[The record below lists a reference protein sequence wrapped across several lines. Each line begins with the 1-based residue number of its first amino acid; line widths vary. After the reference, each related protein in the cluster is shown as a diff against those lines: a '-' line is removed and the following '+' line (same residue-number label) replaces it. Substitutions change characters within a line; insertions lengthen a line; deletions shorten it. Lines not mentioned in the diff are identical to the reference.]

1 VQLSS
6 HPIRLSSSGQRWR
19 TTPFMRTMAAT
30 SPPVLKVRPSV
41 AVSLVYASS
50 AVTWTSFALL
60 GVVLPFRFQALGL
73 SVVEYGVAIAILALG
88 MLLTESF
95 WGVLAFRIGNIRPI
109 VGLGI
114 VVVLIYAAIGFST
127 TFLTLAVSL
136 GLLGALVIFPVPLMR
151 WMALTALGPGTGGRG
166 TGLFGLFFGTGIV
179 AGTALGPFI
188 YVDFGFTVLTVVI
201 MASYSAGVALT
212 VFLPWDQVALPRRE
226 PGFTRH
232 VRAVFTTPFVIAA
245 VLVVL
250 ALLVKSLVWSF
261 LQYYSVTP
269 FQGTPTEAGYVI
281 GAAQATSLVA
291 GVLLGILVDRWGPG
305 RSAPFGFVLMA
316 LGTCGTL
323 FSSTYSEMVGATM
336 LFAVGVGWL
345 SAGLLPLALSPVPRP
360 LQGTA
365 IGVFGSFED
374 FGLLIGPIL
383 ISTVYATYGVRSV
396 FLTVT
401 LLAVAGAVVSLLSYR
416 SPRATPLD
424 SGGTG
429 AAEPH
434 PTHD

>member
-1 VQLSS
+1 
-6 HPIRLSSSGQRWR
+6 
-19 TTPFMRTMAAT
+19 MAQV
-30 SPPVLKVRPSV
+30 PPPTLRVRPSV
-41 AVSLVYASS
+41 AVSLVYVSS

-95 WGVLAFRIGNIRPI
+95 WGVLAFRIGNVRPI
-109 VGLGI
+109 IGLGI
-114 VVVLIYAAIGFST
+114 VVALIYAAIGVST
-127 TFLTLAVSL
+127 TFPTLAISL

-166 TGLFGLFFGTGIV
+166 TGLFGLFFGAGII
-179 AGTALGPFI
+179 AGTTLGPFI
-188 YVDFGFTVLTVVI
+188 YVDFGFTVLTVAIV
-201 MASYSAGVALT
+201 ASYSVGVALT
-212 VFLPWDQVALPRRE
+212 VFLPWDKVALPPRE

-232 VRAVFTTPFVIAA
+232 VRAVITRPFVIAA

-269 FQGTPTEAGYVI
+269 FHGTPTEAGYVI
-281 GAAQATSLVA
+281 GGAQATSLVA

-316 LGTCGTL
+316 LGTFGTL
-323 FSSTYSEMVGATM
+323 LSSSYGEMVGSTM
-336 LFAVGVGWL
+336 MFAVGVGWL

-374 FGLLIGPIL
+374 VGLLIGPIL
-383 ISTVYATYGVRSV
+383 ISTVYATYGVRTV
-396 FLTVT
+396 FLVVA
-401 LLAVAGAVVSLLSYR
+401 LLAVAGALVSLLSYR
-416 SPRATPLD
+416 PTRGIPLE
-424 SGGTG
+424 SGSTVS
-429 AAEPH
+429 AEPH
-434 PTHD
+434 LTHD